1 MEWLKNRK
9 NRLLVSIFAA
19 MAVAMLVAGGTGYGH
34 GSRPLAWWGTMYPKF
49 CFAESRE
56 EAVSYTHLDVYK
68 RQKQSSL
75 MCYNCRKFL

>member
-19 MAVAMLVAGGTGYGH
+19 MAVAMLVAGETGYGH

-56 EAVSYTHLDVYK
+56 EEPRKIGFWLAEVLDW
-68 RQKQSSL
+68 
-75 MCYNCRKFL
+75 